1 MSSPLALLVAEVD
14 VPLLSYGVALVTGTG
29 AAIAVLGPARR
40 EGLARRALAPA
51 LLGAWVSF
59 VLACAIVISLG
70 YQTRF
75 FQQHDLRE
83 AGTAQRRTAPIPEAA
98 VAAARAGLR
107 SGDTW
112 ALTTPDGRCEA
123 DSYRYIWLAFRL
135 HPNRPDCRAPQVEVV
150 YGVAP
155 PPGAEVVSAGAGWS
169 VVRP

>member
-1 MSSPLALLVAEVD
+1 MSTPLALLVAEVD
-14 VPLLSYGVALVTGTG
+14 VPVLSYLAAAVIGTG
-29 AAIAVLGPARR
+29 AAVAALRPLRA
-40 EGLARRALAPA
+40 GLVRLAMAPA

-59 VLACAIVISLG
+59 VLACAMVISLG

-83 AGTAQRRTAPIPEAA
+83 AGTAQRRTAPMPETA
-98 VAAARAGLR
+98 VAAARAQLR
-107 SGDTW
+107 PADTW
-112 ALTTPDGRCEA
+112 ALTTPDGRCEE

-135 HPNRPDCRAPQVEVV
+135 HPNRPDCRAPQLEVV

-155 PPGAEVVSAGAGWS
+155 PAGATVVAAGGGWS

>member
-1 MSSPLALLVAEVD
+1 MNPPLALLVAETD
-14 VPLLSYGVALVTGTG
+14 VPFLSNVVAAVVGTG
-29 AAIAVLGPARR
+29 AAVAVLRPARA
-40 EGLARRALAPA
+40 GLARMAMAPA
-51 LLGAWVSF
+51 LIGAWVSF
-59 VLACAIVISLG
+59 VLACAMVISLG

-112 ALTTPDGRCEA
+112 ALTTPDGRCEE

-135 HPNRPDCRAPQVEVV
+135 HPNRPDCRAPQLEVV
-150 YGVAP
+150 YGVSP
-155 PPGAEVVSAGAGWS
+155 PAGATVVSAGAGWS